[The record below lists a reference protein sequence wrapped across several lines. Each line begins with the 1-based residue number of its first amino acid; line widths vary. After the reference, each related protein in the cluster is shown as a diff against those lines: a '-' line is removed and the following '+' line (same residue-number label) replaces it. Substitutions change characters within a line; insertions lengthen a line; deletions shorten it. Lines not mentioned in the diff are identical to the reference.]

1 MKLRFLLKYNCC
13 FRCIIPLCLG
23 VSLLVCNQDLY
34 GQEDSDEELIT
45 INKEEIPKYTEKL
58 PFHLDT
64 SRMLSFGW
72 YYIQL
77 GAVANSIPR
86 AILLTTDS
94 YWDNN
99 WTGRRDFTMSAI
111 GFSYPFAT
119 ALVYN
124 RIFRNTPVTPADAN
138 MFTVNSFIGFLH
150 GSYVSDLIFE
160 PQPILN
166 NISGNNFILAGVSLA
181 EGWASLWVS
190 RSRQFTYAQ
199 NMAWTTGNLWGAYLG
214 DGIGYLTSE
223 TPTLDER
230 NKGSAIGGLVGSG
243 VGIFL
248 THLLHKNY
256 PRTTGDYRAI
266 NSAMLG
272 VSLYGSG
279 IFQVPNI
286 LQAPVINQREIKIRL
301 AAVKGFQLSAMA
313 AAYYITRRSKFTSGE
328 GFIISGFA
336 LSGTLIGS
344 LRYRDI
350 DGIRNRP
357 NEPNRELA
365 TGVGTIIGW
374 CVGYGIVKVMR
385 QPRYI
390 RKTGTSWIPDFSL
403 QPSGLAFIRL
413 SQDQQASLL
422 QRNLQQ
428 PLLQMSWRF

>member
-1 MKLRFLLKYNCC
+1 MKS
-13 FRCIIPLCLG
+13 
-23 VSLLVCNQDLY
+23 SLLPEYGFYCKYFIALCVGICTMAGTQDLY
-34 GQEDSDEELIT
+34 SQEDIDEESLT
-45 INKEEIPKYTEKL
+45 IQKAEIPKYTDKV

-64 SRMLSFGW
+64 TRMLSFGW

-86 AILLTTDS
+86 AIFLTTDS
-94 YWDNN
+94 YWRDN
-99 WTGRRDFTMSAI
+99 WTGRRDFTMSVI
-111 GFSYPFAT
+111 GFTYPFAT

-138 MFTVNSFIGFLH
+138 MFTINSFTGILH
-150 GSYVSDLIFE
+150 GSYVSDLVFE
-160 PQPILN
+160 PQPILTH
-166 NISGNNFILAGVSLA
+166 ISGNNFILAGVSLA

-190 RSRQFTYAQ
+190 RSRQFTYTRS
-199 NMAWTTGNLWGAYLG
+199 MAWNTGNFWGAYLG
-214 DGIGYLTSE
+214 QRIGNLTSKE
-223 TPTLDER
+223 PYYDDISKR
-230 NKGSAIGGLVGSG
+230 GAVGGLIGSG
-243 VGIFL
+243 AGIFL

-256 PRTTGDYRAI
+256 PRTAGDYRAI
-266 NSAMLG
+266 NSAMVG
-272 VSLYGSG
+272 IALYGDG
-279 IFQVPNI
+279 IFRRPNI
-286 LQAPVINQREIKIRL
+286 FQAPNNNHRETKIRQ

-313 AAYYITRRSKFTSGE
+313 AAYYVTRQTKLTSSE

-357 NEPNRELA
+357 NEPSPELA
-365 TGVGTIIGW
+365 AGVGTIIGW

-390 RKTGTSWIPDFSL
+390 RKTGTSWIPDFSV
-403 QPSGLAFIRL
+403 QPSGLAFMRL